1 MAGKNRREDEIKEI
15 MGAPNF
21 WENQEK
27 AQKFVT
33 ELRQLTAVSKPLKEL
48 HSAGEDLKVLMEFAD
63 EDESGASLAELIE
76 SRDALQK
83 RLEGMELQA
92 MLSGSNDHA
101 GAYISIQAG
110 EGGTD
115 ASDWAA
121 MLLRMYQRWAE
132 IKGFECE
139 ELELSE
145 AEEAGIRSATY
156 AIRGEYV
163 YGYLKGETGVHR
175 LIRMSPFDAAGR
187 RQTSFAAVDVIPELD
202 DSVSIDIDWE
212 NDVREDVFR
221 AGGAGGQKVNKTSS
235 AIRLTHLPT
244 NTVVQCQ
251 NERSQHKNRAIAQK
265 MLTAKLYQMAEDKRS
280 AEAAA
285 KRGQKSR
292 IGFGGEPIRH
302 YVMAPQQYVKDA
314 RTGVTIG
321 NPMKVLDGEIDELI
335 EAYLRDLI
343 GK

>member
-1 MAGKNRREDEIKEI
+1 MS
-15 MGAPNF
+15 GANF

-27 AQKFVT
+27 AQKFVG
-33 ELRQLTAVSKPLKEL
+33 ELRQLTAVSKPLREL
-48 HSAGEDLKVLMEFAD
+48 RSAGEDLKVLMEFAD
-63 EDESGASLAELIE
+63 EDDSGASLVELIE
-76 SRDALQK
+76 ARDDLQK
-83 RLEGMELQA
+83 RLEAMELRA
-92 MLSGSNDHA
+92 MLSGPNDHA

-163 YGYLKGETGVHR
+163 YGHLKGETGVHR

-202 DSVSIDIDWE
+202 DSVTIDIDWE

-314 RTGVTIG
+314 RTGVSIG
-321 NPMKVLDGEIDELI
+321 NPMRVLDGDIDELI
-335 EAYLRDLI
+335 EAYLRDSI